1 MSKRRKFMD
10 VERWF
15 DGESSESNQTEDV
28 LTDAGSKQY
37 AKDLETMREGVK
49 DVMAR
54 ERIEDG
60 QFPAFMEGIRERI
73 DPPARGHRGIWAF
86 ASAAAAALIV
96 ALSVYMVFTPP
107 SPHTVVEAC
116 STEVEGATA
125 TSYYSDNGTAVVWV
139 ERDVL

>member
-1 MSKRRKFMD
+1 MSKRRKFME

-15 DGESSESNQTEDV
+15 DGESSEPKQAEEI
-28 LTDAGSKQY
+28 LTDAGSKLY
-37 AKDLETMREGVK
+37 AKDLETIREGVK
-49 DVMAR
+49 EVTAQ

-60 QFPAFMEGIRERI
+60 QLPAFMEGIRERI
-73 DPPARGHRGIWAF
+73 DRPARGHRSLWAF
-86 ASAAAAALIV
+86 ASVAAAALIV

-107 SPHTVVEAC
+107 SPNTVVEAC

-125 TSYYSDNGTAVVWV
+125 SSYYSDNGTAVVWV